1 MRSSASKGKKSIR
14 KGVEGVLF
22 IIPYGTL
29 WLLFLF
35 LPLLFGFYI
44 SLHKWN
50 PLVGNVF
57 IGIKGYLELFSTPR
71 FWNSFWVTWRF
82 VLLVIPGIILVG
94 LMAALALHS
103 KRVWGTNVFESLI
116 FFPYLLN
123 VSIVS
128 ILWGLLHDPDV
139 GILFQFLKRL
149 GITHTPLLNHEFWA
163 LPMVA
168 FTTIWWLAGYR
179 MVVFRAALASF
190 PMELYEAARLDGAGP
205 IRTFFNITLPLL
217 KPTLLFALVL
227 TTVGGMRTFGQ
238 VILMTAGGP
247 GTASEV
253 LALYMYR
260 VGFEFLDFGR
270 AAAVGFI
277 LFLMIFLL
285 VMILLRIFRLES
297 EMR

>member
-1 MRSSASKGKKSIR
+1 MQFSVNKK
-14 KGVEGVLF
+14 KKTWTGVEGIVF
-22 IIPYGTL
+22 ILPYGAL

-35 LPLLFGFYI
+35 LPLVFGFYI

-57 IGIKGYLELFSTPR
+57 WGFQGYLELFRTPR
-71 FWNSFWVTWRF
+71 FWNSFLVTWRF
-82 VLLVIPGIILVG
+82 VILVIPGIILVG
-94 LMAALALHS
+94 LMAALAIHS
-103 KRVWGTNVFESLI
+103 KLVWGSNLYESLI

-128 ILWGLLHDPDV
+128 ILWGLLYDPDV
-139 GILFQFLKRL
+139 GFFHKTLEKFRL
-149 GITHTPLLNHEFWA
+149 INTPLLNDEFWA
-163 LPMVA
+163 IPIIA
-168 FTTIWWLAGYR
+168 FTTIWWLSGYR
-179 MVVFRAALASF
+179 MVVFRAALASL
-190 PMELYEAARLDGAGP
+190 PQELYEAAKLDGAGP
-205 IRTFFNITLPLL
+205 FRTFLFVTLPLL
-217 KPTLLFALVL
+217 KPALLFAFVL

-260 VGFEFLDFGR
+260 IGFEFLDFGK

-277 LFLMIFLL
+277 LFFMIFLL
-285 VMILLRIFRLES
+285 VLLLIRFFRLES
-297 EMR
+297 DGR

>member
-1 MRSSASKGKKSIR
+1 MRSLASNKKE
-14 KGVEGVLF
+14 GVEGILFVL
-22 IIPYGTL
+22 PYGTL

-57 IGIKGYLELFSTPR
+57 QGFQGYLELFRTPR

-82 VLLVIPGIILVG
+82 VLFVIPGIVLVG
-94 LMAALALHS
+94 LLAALALHA
-103 KRVWGTNVFESLI
+103 RLVGGLFESMF

-139 GILFQFLKRL
+139 GYLFQLLKRFH
-149 GITHTPLLNHEFWA
+149 ITTTPLLNHEFWA
-163 LPMVA
+163 LPAVA

-190 PMELYEAARLDGAGP
+190 PAELYEAAKLDGASP
-205 IRTFFNITLPLL
+205 LRTFFSITLPLL
-217 KPTLLFALVL
+217 KPTLLFALVI

-238 VILMTAGGP
+238 IILMTAGGP
-247 GTASEV
+247 GTSSEV

-277 LFLMIFLL
+277 LFLMIFTL
-285 VMILLRIFRLES
+285 VMILLRFFRLGS

>member
-1 MRSSASKGKKSIR
+1 MQSSVSKKKKLTR
-14 KGVEGVLF
+14 AGVEGILF
-22 IIPYGTL
+22 VIPYGTL

-35 LPLLFGFYI
+35 LPLLFGFFI

-57 IGIKGYLELFSTPR
+57 IGLEGYGELLRTPR

-82 VLLVIPGIILVG
+82 VLMVIPGIVLVG

-103 KRVWGTNVFESLI
+103 KLVWGTQLFESLI

-139 GILFQFLKRL
+139 GILFQFLKRM
-149 GITHTPLLNHEFWA
+149 GIVTTPLLNHEFWV

-190 PMELYEAARLDGAGP
+190 PAELYEAAKLDGAGP
-205 IRTFFNITLPLL
+205 LRTFFAITLPLL
-217 KPTLLFALVL
+217 KPTLLFTLVL

-247 GTASEV
+247 GTSSEV

-285 VMILLRIFRLES
+285 VLVLLRFFRLGS

>member
-1 MRSSASKGKKSIR
+1 MRSSVSKKKKLTR
-14 KGVEGVLF
+14 TGVEGILFVL
-22 IIPYGTL
+22 PYGTL

-35 LPLLFGFYI
+35 LPLLFGFFI

-50 PLVGNVF
+50 PLVENVF
-57 IGIKGYLELFSTPR
+57 IAFQGYGELFRTPR

-82 VLLVIPGIILVG
+82 VLMVIPGIVLVG

-103 KRVWGTNVFESLI
+103 KLVWGTQLFESFI

-139 GILFQFLKRL
+139 GILFQLLKRL
-149 GITHTPLLNHEFWA
+149 GIATTPLLNHEFWA

-190 PMELYEAARLDGAGP
+190 PAELYEAARLDGAGP
-205 IRTFFNITLPLL
+205 FRTFFSITLPLL

-238 VILMTAGGP
+238 VILVTAGGP
-247 GTASEV
+247 GTDTEV

-277 LFLMIFLL
+277 LFLMIFIL
-285 VMILLRIFRLES
+285 VLVLLRFFRLGS

>member
-1 MRSSASKGKKSIR
+1 MGA
-14 KGVEGVLF
+14 EGILFVL
-22 IIPYGTL
+22 PYGIL

-35 LPLLFGFYI
+35 LPLVFGFYI

-57 IGIKGYLELFSTPR
+57 QGFQGYIELFRTPR

-82 VLLVIPGIILVG
+82 VLFVIPGIIIVG
-94 LMAALALHS
+94 LLAALALHA
-103 KRVWGTNVFESLI
+103 KLVGGLFESLF

-139 GILFQFLKRL
+139 GIFFQYLKQL
-149 GITHTPLLNHEFWA
+149 GIATTPLLNHEFWA

-190 PMELYEAARLDGAGP
+190 PAELYEAAKLDGAGP
-205 IRTFFNITLPLL
+205 IRTFFTITLPLL

-227 TTVGGMRTFGQ
+227 TTVGGMRAFGQ

-277 LFLMIFLL
+277 LFLMIFTL
-285 VMILLRIFRLES
+285 VMILLKFFRLGS
-297 EMR
+297 ELK

>member
-1 MRSSASKGKKSIR
+1 MPSLVSKKKKLTR
-14 KGVEGVLF
+14 TRGEGILFVL
-22 IIPYGTL
+22 PYGTL

-35 LPLLFGFYI
+35 LPLVFGFYI

-57 IGIKGYLELFSTPR
+57 IFFQGYLELFRTPR
-71 FWNSFWVTWRF
+71 FWNSFGVTWRF

-94 LMAALALHS
+94 LTAALALHS
-103 KRVWGTNVFESLI
+103 KLVWGKNVFESLV

-139 GILFQFLKRL
+139 GLLFQYLKRL
-149 GITHTPLLNHEFWA
+149 GISTTPLLNHEYWA

-190 PMELYEAARLDGAGP
+190 PVELYEAAKLDGSGP
-205 IRTFFNITLPLL
+205 VRTFFAITLPLL

-285 VMILLRIFRLES
+285 VMILLRFFRLDS